1 MIAIPILYS
10 LDECNHFA
18 KENIINLNNFSYDN
32 IIKFID
38 QYLNF
43 LEYNYIHNYKYKED
57 YIHCEKI
64 LQIYLNN
71 PTIRYKY
78 YIFTKLLVLRINC
91 QNILK
96 NIELHEFNTPN
107 IIELLEI
114 TSEKG
119 CWPSMLVLLKYIY
132 IINKDLFKLDTRI
145 ICIQNSFI
153 NTDDRMYKNLINLIL
168 QEKFISIDLLN
179 TDIIKKQLIVNIFYK
194 NRPVKYILRRLK
206 ALSSI
211 LKLDNMIDTLIE
223 NASSYL
229 NPNLINKIFIYYY
242 KNSNILNQNSLSY
255 LANLFHNISIY
266 EKINTVWEK
275 NIYFIEYEINNITR
289 KKIRLD
295 SDLNINLEIIEYN
308 LLNNIQKE
316 IMIDYL
322 EKIITVLR
330 VYKTVSIPT
339 SFYKIFSLYNNDIIN
354 TVILKYNF
362 YNNNI
367 YNLFPYVKYF
377 PTISDNYIKLNKC
390 IYYLRVYIRTKNKI
404 NFINKKIKIIPLLN
418 EMRNLKPSDSI
429 KVFKTGT
436 NFYKNKN
443 QEFNKIPPMHILP
456 GQIQYLFNSSDFFI
470 REKADGILVNSIP
483 LDIYPPIKFD
493 CNIKA
498 EYIESLNLYLV
509 FDVDINLNIEDR
521 YLYLRQLH
529 QYTCIPDT
537 TKQVKDIRNNI
548 DLINSINMERSNIKQ
563 FLNETK
569 DMNYRWYPKAA
580 WKIKQNIDRTNII
593 NFILNI
599 LNSKTNKFICEEG
612 PIINDGIIISPLN
625 GTRELKIKPKDYL
638 SIDLL
643 YKNNNWIDSDN
654 IVYNNIIKL
663 KDVNYTN
670 NTIWRC
676 YPNSA
681 CNIENKA
688 RKACFIEFEARE
700 NRFDK
705 IKPNNSM
712 VVNYVINLY
721 NITHNDIYN
730 SIYFTKLELSN
741 NILSEIQK
749 NEWNNICKIN
759 KNIITKLLNKLPCKN
774 ILDIGCGNS
783 KILKI
788 IKTYNFY
795 QGIDYDVNILAK
807 TISLHPINNKT
818 IFNNL
823 DLGKDWNQ
831 PDIMWN
837 KIDIGHI
844 YDTVIAINSIQHFN
858 TDIFWTQL
866 NKITTKGTHFLINIL
881 TIENNSN
888 IIFNESYLKRK
899 DDIIYLQF
907 KPVHAK
913 EFTECYIESNIYLKF
928 EKYGWSIKTK
938 YIEDTIL
945 LPKYYTWFILIKN

>member
-1 MIAIPILYS
+1 MGTITYKYS
-10 LDECNHFA
+10 LDECYLFA
-18 KENIINLNNFSYDN
+18 KENNINLNNFTYDS
-32 IIKFID
+32 IILYID
-38 QYLNF
+38 VYINY
-43 LEYNYIHNYKYKED
+43 LEYNYKRNYKYKED
-57 YIHCEKI
+57 YLHCEI
-64 LQIYLNN
+64 ISQIYLNN
-71 PTIRYKY
+71 PTFRYKY

-91 QNILK
+91 QTILK
-96 NIELHEFNTPN
+96 TIELHEFQTPN
-107 IIELLEI
+107 IIELIEI

-119 CWPSMLVLLKYIY
+119 CWPTMQVLLKYIY
-132 IINKDLFKLDTRI
+132 IINKDLLDIDTRI
-145 ICIQNSFI
+145 ICTKNSFI
-153 NTDDRMYKNLINLIL
+153 NTDDRMYKNIVNLIL

-179 TDIIKKQLIVNIFYK
+179 TYDIKKQLIVNIFSS
-194 NRPVKYILRRLK
+194 NRPVKYVLRRLK
-206 ALSSI
+206 SLSSL
-211 LKLDNMIDTLIE
+211 LKLDYMIDVLIE

-229 NPNLINKIFIYYY
+229 NSNLINKIFLYYY
-242 KNSNILNQNSLSY
+242 KKFNILNQTSIIY
-255 LANLFHNISIY
+255 LVDLFHDICIY
-266 EKINTVWEK
+266 EKLNTGWEK
-275 NIYFIEYEINNITR
+275 NMYFIEYEINNII
-289 KKIRLD
+289 KKKERLNI
-295 SDLNINLEIIEYN
+295 NINLEVIHYD
-308 LLNNIQKE
+308 LLNNTQKE
-316 IMIDYL
+316 IMVEYL
-322 EKIITVLR
+322 EKLINILI
-330 VYKTVSIPT
+330 VYKTINIPLSI
-339 SFYKIFSLYNNDIIN
+339 YKIFSLYNNDIIN
-354 TVILKYNF
+354 TIILKYNF

-367 YNLFPYVKYF
+367 YNIIPYVKYF
-377 PTISDNYIKLNKC
+377 PTISVNYIKLNKC
-390 IYYLRVYIRTKNKI
+390 IYYLRVYIRNKNKI

-436 NFYKNKN
+436 NFYTNKN
-443 QEFNKIPPMHILP
+443 QEFNKVPPMHILP
-456 GQIQYLFNSSDFFI
+456 GQIQYLFNSSNFLI

-483 LDIYPPIKFD
+483 LNIYPPIKFD

-509 FDVDINLNIEDR
+509 FDVDINLNIEER

-529 QYTCIPDT
+529 KFTSIYDNNNSKIE
-537 TKQVKDIRNNI
+537 DIYNDIN
-548 DLINSINMERSNIKQ
+548 LVNSINLERSNMLK
-563 FLNETK
+563 FLNETN

-580 WKIKQNIDRTNII
+580 WKVNQNCDRNNIMVQTLDR
-593 NFILNI
+593 FILNI
-599 LNSKTNKFICEEG
+599 LNSKTDKFICSEG

-654 IVYNNIIKL
+654 IIYNNIIKL
-663 KDVNYTN
+663 DNIYYTN

-676 YPNSA
+676 YP
-681 CNIENKA
+681 IGKYY
-688 RKACFIEFEARE
+688 EARE
-700 NRFDK
+700 IRFDK
-705 IKPNNSM
+705 IKPNNSI

-721 NITHNDIYN
+721 NITHSDFYD
-730 SIYFTKLELSN
+730 SIYFTKNILSN

-759 KNIITKLLNKLPCKN
+759 KNIITKLLNKLPCRN
-774 ILDIGCGNS
+774 ILDLGCGNS

-818 IFNNL
+818 IFNNV

-837 KIDIGHI
+837 KIDLGQN
-844 YDTVIAINSIQHFN
+844 YDTIIAINSIQHFN

-888 IIFNESYLKRK
+888 IIFNESYLKRV
-899 DDIIYLQF
+899 DDTIYLQF
-907 KPVHAK
+907 KPVHTK
-913 EFTECYIESNIYLKF
+913 EFTEYYIEPNIYLQF

-938 YIEDTIL
+938 YIEDTLL
-945 LPKYYTWFILIKN
+945 LPRYYTWFILIKN